1 MNNSQLK
8 TTEERKKKVSV
19 EKIHLLKGINEN
31 LSLSLSATSNI
42 KQSRVDAVFLA
53 IVSLHFIPYYRMTDS
68 FSKFDYILIAAG
80 VVLGGIIM
88 WQGSVLIK
96 NLQKEKKRSEL
107 ENAYLLTSDYLNNKK
122 MDINKLDNMYNSEY
136 KNIVSLMAS
145 MGSVEARYVR
155 YKNYVLNENS
165 KEFVKELQKTDTF
178 PF

>member
-145 MGSVEARYVR
+145 MNCVEARKIR
-155 YKNYVLNENS
+155 YKNYLIRKIDREIA
-165 KEFVKELQKTDTF
+165 EELRDSDTF
-178 PF
+178 PA